1 MSKQVPEESSVS
13 TGRLCPVS
21 IRDSRCL
28 DDLRVQVVLRHVV
41 NQAYKSMVQDIFL
54 HCVSNLSSP
63 QIFNQVIDVSVVPL
77 EILHKPL
84 VVLEDFT
91 LWFI

>member
-1 MSKQVPEESSVS
+1 VIAIIDKVS
-13 TGRLCPVS
+13 FRNVY
-21 IRDSRCL
+21 
-28 DDLRVQVVLRHVV
+28 DLFYV
-41 NQAYKSMVQDIFL
+41 DFL
-54 HCVSNLSSP
+54 H
-63 QIFNQVIDVSVVPL
+63 QVINVSVVPL